1 MKVQRIIILLLVLS
15 MLFVNATS
23 VWAKQTQND
32 DDEILDTYGE
42 NYEK

>member
-1 MKVQRIIILLLVLS
+1 MKVQRIIILLLVFS

-23 VWAKQTQND
+23 VLAIEIQND
-32 DDEILDTYGE
+32 DVEILDTYGE